1 MNDKLWDA
9 LVGAIRSVRE
19 RSEVAGPWK
28 TWADEVLAGAVTT
41 SVQAIEA
48 ATAAGAVMAT
58 AGLVVKGTEPPQR
71 IARAAWA
78 IAHAAALAMVYG
90 DDAARAVES
99 VVEIVD
105 REIQS
110 G

>member
-28 TWADEVLAGAVTT
+28 TWADEILAGAVTT
-41 SVQAIEA
+41 SGKAIEA
-48 ATAAGAVMAT
+48 AAAAAEL
-58 AGLVVKGTEPPQR
+58 AENGTGPPQR
-71 IARAAWA
+71 IACAANA
-78 IAHAAALAMVYG
+78 IAHAAALAAVYG
-90 DDAARAVES
+90 DDAAPVVKWAVYI
-99 VVEIVD
+99 VE
-105 REIQS
+105 RETQS

>member
-41 SVQAIEA
+41 SAQAIEA
-48 ATAAGAVMAT
+48 AAAAGAVMAT
-58 AGLVVKGTEPPQR
+58 AGLAEKGTEPPQR
-71 IARAAWA
+71 IARAANA
-78 IAHAAALAMVYG
+78 IADAAALAAIYG
-90 DDAARAVES
+90 YDATPKGKLA
-99 VVEIVD
+99 VEIVD

>member
-1 MNDKLWDA
+1 VNDKLWDA

-41 SVQAIEA
+41 SGKAMEA
-48 ATAAGAVMAT
+48 AVAAENFGV
-58 AGLVVKGTEPPQR
+58 
-71 IARAAWA
+71 
-78 IAHAAALAMVYG
+78 
-90 DDAARAVES
+90 
-99 VVEIVD
+99 VVEVLARILD
-105 REIQS
+105 DSE